1 MTRPDRPG
9 GARPPV
15 LGMNALKAKVL
26 LSERGV
32 QRIRW
37 IGPDL
42 APLAEDFEPG
52 TEHVVLWQSSLSAEA
67 DADEG
72 EVALLT
78 ITSGEPLTLVTQ
90 IPDFT
95 TTPTV
100 PQAQAA
106 ASARGLLT
114 AFYTGFTAD
123 LPLAEP
129 PEGARVLGNHAD
141 SPANKTVPVG
151 TTVGVVVQLTRPG

>member
-1 MTRPDRPG
+1 
-9 GARPPV
+9 
-15 LGMNALKAKVL
+15 MNARKAEVL
-26 LSERGV
+26 LRERGV
-32 QRIRW
+32 RRIRW

-42 APLAEDFEPG
+42 APLGEGFEPG
-52 TEHVVLWQSSLSAEA
+52 TDHVVLWQSASSAESGG
-67 DADEG
+67 EGGG

-78 ITSGEPLTLVTQ
+78 IPSGEPLTLVTQ

-100 PQAQAA
+100 PEADAA

-114 AFYTGFTAD
+114 AYYTSATES
-123 LPLAEP
+123 LPLAEV
-129 PEGARVLGNHAD
+129 PERARVLGNHAD

-151 TTVGVVVQLTRPG
+151 TTVGVIVQLARPA